1 MDPRPDLVER
11 FAGDLEALS
20 GSPIGRI
27 GVAVSGGGDSL
38 ALLVLARAACPN
50 QVQAATVD
58 HGLRPQ
64 SAKEAA
70 FVASV
75 CEDLG
80 IAHAVLQPEVALA
93 GNLQSAARRA
103 RYALLEAWRAEHGL
117 DWILTAHHADDQAET
132 LLLRLNRGSG
142 VAGLSGVRAINGRV
156 LRPLLGWRRAE
167 LAELVAEAGLVA
179 IDDPSNADPQFDR
192 ARLRRQLEGADWIDP
207 PALARSAKALCA
219 AEEALEWAA
228 ERLFEERTQR
238 DDDTLALDASGLPA
252 ELVRRLL
259 IRALRTVDPDAA
271 PRGDELMR
279 LAAALE
285 IGGIATLAGVKA
297 EGGVGWRFSPAPP
310 RRGSGGA

>member
-1 MDPRPDLVER
+1 MEPRPDLVKR
-11 FAGDLEALS
+11 FTFDLKALTGPS
-20 GSPIGRI
+20 TGRI

-38 ALLVLARAACPN
+38 ALLLLASAACPN

-64 SAKEAA
+64 SAGEAA
-70 FVASV
+70 LVASV
-75 CEDLG
+75 CKSLG
-80 IAHAVLQPEVALA
+80 VTHAVLRPEAPLT

-103 RYALLEAWRAEHGL
+103 RYALLEAWRTEHGL

-132 LLLRLNRGSG
+132 LLMRLNRGSG
-142 VAGLSGVRAINGRV
+142 VAGLSGVRPVNGRV

-167 LAELVAEAGLVA
+167 LAGIVADAGLEAVE
-179 IDDPSNADPQFDR
+179 DPSNTDPRFDR
-192 ARLRRQLEGADWIDP
+192 ARLRRRLEGADWIEP
-207 PALARSAKALCA
+207 PALARSAQAICA

-228 ERLFEERTQR
+228 ERLFEERSHR
-238 DDDTLALDASGLPA
+238 EDEMLELDTSGLPA

-271 PRGDELMR
+271 PRGDELTR

-285 IGGIATLAGVKA
+285 ISGTATLAGVKA
-297 EGGVGWRFSPAPP
+297 EGGGRWRFSPAPP
-310 RRGSGGA
+310 RRDSGGT